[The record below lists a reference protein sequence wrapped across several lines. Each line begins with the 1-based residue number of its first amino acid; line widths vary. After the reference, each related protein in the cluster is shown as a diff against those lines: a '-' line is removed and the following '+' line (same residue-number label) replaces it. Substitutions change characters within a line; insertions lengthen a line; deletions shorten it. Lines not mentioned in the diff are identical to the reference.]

1 MATVF
6 INIDVD
12 DIDKAV
18 AFYRA
23 AFGLDVARRLGAE
36 VVELAGAQVPIFLLL
51 KAASTPIS
59 RAVDARRDYRRHW
72 TPVHLDFTVRDV
84 ADAVTQAVAAGATA
98 ESEVETHAWGSIA
111 YLADPFGH
119 GLCLIQLSEQGYAA
133 LASPPPPSGV

>member
-1 MATVF
+1 MAKVF

-23 AFGLDVARRLGAE
+23 AFGLEVARRLRPE
-36 VVELAGAQVPIFLLL
+36 VVELAGAQAPIFLLL

-59 RAVDARRDYRRHW
+59 SSIDVKRDYRRHW
-72 TPVHLDFTVRDV
+72 TPVHLDFAVRD
-84 ADAVTQAVAAGATA
+84 AAAAFERAVAAGAIP
-98 ESEVETHAWGSIA
+98 ESNVETHAWGSIA

-119 GLCLIQLSEQGYAA
+119 GFCLIQLSDQGYAA
-133 LASPPPPSGV
+133 LASPS